1 MEWIG
6 LKPNPGK
13 RLGIRAVLAFTSL
26 PELHKEATT
35 QIKTKV
41 RGEDIGREANILV
54 RRSTFSTS
62 GQGTNRNQEHI

>member
-26 PELHKEATT
+26 PELHKEAATT
-35 QIKTKV
+35 T
-41 RGEDIGREANILV
+41 L
-54 RRSTFSTS
+54 
-62 GQGTNRNQEHI
+62 HISLLRKPL

>member
-41 RGEDIGREANILV
+41 RGK
-54 RRSTFSTS
+54 T
-62 GQGTNRNQEHI
+62 